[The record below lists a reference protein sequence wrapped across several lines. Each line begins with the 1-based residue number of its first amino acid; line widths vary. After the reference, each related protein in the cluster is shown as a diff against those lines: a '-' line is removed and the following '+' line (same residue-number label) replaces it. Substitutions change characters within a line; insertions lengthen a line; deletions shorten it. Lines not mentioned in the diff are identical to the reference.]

1 MPFAAAIARIP
12 EFMMGRRGF
21 ISRGPGSYRYKPA
34 RPYHVAFA
42 DSYMREAQEKIS
54 ARMLGMLCLT
64 FKTLRAE
71 IAAGLAQSLQEGQGR
86 ASARARRGKRSNRIL
101 PRQRRRYPPA

>member
-1 MPFAAAIARIP
+1 
-12 EFMMGRRGF
+12 MMGRRGF

-86 ASARARRGKRSNRIL
+86 ASTREAIKPHSAETKAKISAGVKWASL
-101 PRQRRRYPPA
+101 G